1 MQLNNILTKLSR
13 CMLNQSLTLTNVKNI
28 DFMNYYLVTMKQN
41 NRHLIIVYILKYN
54 INICLQTWVGP
65 IRQSEDCSIA

>member
-41 NRHLIIVYILKYN
+41 NRHLIIVYILKYLKKN
-54 INICLQTWVGP
+54 
-65 IRQSEDCSIA
+65 